1 MDEVQAVKA
10 ALAEP
15 RRVVAVLQLGRGA
28 QRYGSGILVLCP
40 WHSERSP
47 SCSVHRAGDGTIGV
61 RCHSCGAT
69 GDLFS
74 LRAAQRGLDPR
85 KDFRELLEELAQLAG
100 VTLARPGDR
109 VNAPAPVPAAP
120 PPPPPEGRDYPPAD
134 EVSELLERC
143 GPCSKDPAVAAWIR
157 SRFLVP
163 EDVDRGGLAFA
174 LPADAELPAWA
185 RYRGKRP
192 KAEPW
197 NVLGYRLLLPLRDH
211 LGRVRSVRARAIVSG
226 LQPKAL
232 PPAGHKVKGLVL
244 ADPLAVVALQ
254 ARAWPGGVLRAA
266 RGLPTGQLV
275 IAEGEPDFL
284 TWATAEGALVRRDF
298 GVMGIPGSGSWSAEL
313 GEAIPD
319 GSEVIAWTDPDDA
332 GDRYADELAATM
344 AGRVLF
350 RVTDA
355 AGREA
360 RRRAREEANG

>member
-1 MDEVQAVKA
+1 MDEVQAIRA
-10 ALAEP
+10 ALADP
-15 RRVVAVLQLGRGA
+15 RRVVEAFQLARGA

-47 SCSVHRAGDGTIGV
+47 SCSVHRGGDGTIAV

-85 KDFRELLEELAQLAG
+85 KDFRLLLEELAQLAG
-100 VTLARPGDR
+100 VTLIRPGDR
-109 VNAPAPVPAAP
+109 VNVTAPMPAAP

-134 EVSELLERC
+134 DVHDLLDRC
-143 GPCSKDPAVAAWIR
+143 GPCAKDPAVSAWIR
-157 SRFLVP
+157 SRHLVP

-174 LPADAELPAWA
+174 LPLDVELPTWA

-192 KAEPW
+192 AAEPW
-197 NVLGYRLLLPLRDH
+197 NVLGYRLIFPLRDH
-211 LGRVRSVRARAIVSG
+211 LGRVRSVRARAIVTG

-244 ADPLAVVALQ
+244 ADALAAVVLQ
-254 ARAWPGGVLRAA
+254 AKGWPGATDRAA
-266 RGLPTGQLV
+266 HGLPAGQLV

-284 TWATAEGALVRRDF
+284 TWATADGALNRRDF
-298 GVMGIPGSGSWSAEL
+298 AVMGIQGSGSWSAEL

-319 GSEVIAWTDPDDA
+319 RSEVIAWTDPDDA
-332 GDRYADELAATM
+332 GDRYADELAASM

-350 RVTDA
+350 RVTDP
-355 AGREA
+355 AGREQ
-360 RRRAREEANG
+360 RRRAREEAAG